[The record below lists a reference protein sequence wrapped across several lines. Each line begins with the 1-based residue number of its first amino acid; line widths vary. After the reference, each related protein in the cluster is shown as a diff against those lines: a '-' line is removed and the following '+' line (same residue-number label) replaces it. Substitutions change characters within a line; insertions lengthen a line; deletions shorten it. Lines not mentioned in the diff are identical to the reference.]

1 MCCLEGKTPRPRWM
15 VHYPTQLLYK
25 GDQCDNWDRAN
36 AVRPPLKGL
45 VDLCPCDDGTL
56 VAALYTR
63 WVEIRNE
70 GLDRPGSRPD
80 RRPYFH
86 DDNALYTAVYHTD
99 LKNGTIAVDW
109 TEIEGEN
116 LAVRVQ
122 KLPVFCWSLIESLT
136 ATLDV
141 LAPVLAVNT

>member
-1 MCCLEGKTPRPRWM
+1 M
-15 VHYPTQLLYK
+15 
-25 GDQCDNWDRAN
+25 
-36 AVRPPLKGL
+36 
-45 VDLCPCDDGTL
+45 CPCDDGTL

-63 WVEIRNE
+63 WVEKKDA
-70 GLDRPGSRPD
+70 GTGQAGFYVDRGEVPV
-80 RRPYFH
+80 FH

-109 TEIEGEN
+109 TNSKIEGEN

>member
-1 MCCLEGKTPRPRWM
+1 
-15 VHYPTQLLYK
+15 LYK
-25 GDQCDNWDRAN
+25 GDQYDNWDRAN
-36 AVRPPLKGL
+36 AERPPLKGL

-63 WVEIRNE
+63 TVQKVNVAADIDN
-70 GLDRPGSRPD
+70 PNVRPD
-80 RRPYFH
+80 YRPRFH

-109 TEIEGEN
+109 TKIEGEN

-122 KLPVFCWSLIESLT
+122 KLPVFCWSLIESLA

-141 LAPVLAVNT
+141 LAPVLKSV